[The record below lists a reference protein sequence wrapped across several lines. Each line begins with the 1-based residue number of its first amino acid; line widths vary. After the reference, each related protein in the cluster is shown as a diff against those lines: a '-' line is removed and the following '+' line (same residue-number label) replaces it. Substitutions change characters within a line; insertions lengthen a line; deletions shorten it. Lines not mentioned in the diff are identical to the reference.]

1 MSMFST
7 GLSGL
12 NAAQN
17 ALNTTSNNISNVYTP
32 GFNRE
37 VTMLGE
43 GSGRTSGVRVNA
55 IERQFNHYV
64 ADQLNNARTQSSA
77 LQTYAQQVDQVDN
90 LLADREAGLA
100 PLMQNFFS
108 ALEDLASAPSDPAA
122 RQGVIGNAQ
131 TLSAQFRSF
140 DSYLQDM
147 QNNINSGI
155 KDEITQVNNT
165 TQQVADFNRQISLAR
180 ARTGEAPNS
189 LLNQRDQLVAE
200 LSERM
205 NSRLSIQD
213 GKTYNIS
220 LPNGQP
226 LVTGTNAFTLTPVQS
241 ETDPQR
247 TVVGYRDGGSNV
259 VTLNEDVITG
269 GSLGGL
275 MRFRQETLD
284 KTQNQIGQLA
294 VSLTTAFNELHKQ
307 GVDLNG
313 EQGEDF
319 FTIRAPQAYS
329 APDNSAD
336 VASIAFDPT
345 QVDNIRATD
354 YQVRYDGSE
363 FTVTRQDSGEE
374 VSAEWDGN
382 TLSFGGIDMALS
394 GTPAAGDTFSV
405 QPVRRAAAGMDV
417 LINDLDKIAAAL
429 GPVRPM
435 PYSTVDFQSQ
445 SASRLG
451 DTSTIGSVLKN
462 GVAEAME
469 SGLKPI
475 AFIPVGAK
483 NVEIYVYDRGADDD
497 IQLFTQ
503 DGKHLIGTPVEGV
516 DDDTTTWEGTE
527 PDYTWQNNG
536 DRTPITSA
544 ADVETNIF
552 TLANG
557 FPEGTTYKIGS
568 LLNSQDSYSSDLAD
582 SATLSYGEMTLTYTG
597 DGNRFDS
604 VPNDVSTD
612 DGFREERIHIDET
625 KEPLFLLVSGNGT
638 FDITAT
644 WDEMPGVPAAGGVT
658 PDNTPIG
665 RVQSQLEVS
674 EIDVAPAFKQM
685 DAKYQPPSF
694 AIKAADDGALSL
706 GLFGADSSNNLF
718 VSPDAGSVPTSPPPE
733 GIYSIFKEDG
743 TEIDNVLSVNAG
755 TGDTLAV
762 GERLTIKDDATG
774 ETILSFTIDELPSN
788 GTTSGVT
795 FTGLSGSTSTG
806 PGDNRNALALQNL
819 QSEATVGVNATFS
832 GAYGAMVSDVGNR
845 TNITQVNLDARQGLT
860 DQLRAVQQSESG
872 VNLDEEAANLIRY
885 QQYYQAN
892 ARVIDTASTVFDTI
906 LGLRG

>member
-17 ALNTTSNNISNVYTP
+17 ALNSTSNNISNVYTP

-37 VTMLGE
+37 VTVLGE
-43 GSGRTSGVRVNA
+43 KSSGSGGVQVNDTQ
-55 IERQFNHYV
+55 RQFNHYV

-77 LQTYAQQVDQVDN
+77 LEKYSQQIEQIDN

-100 PLMQNFFS
+100 PLMQTFFS
-108 ALEDLASAPSDPAA
+108 SLEDLASAPSDPAA
-122 RQGVIGNAQ
+122 RQGVIGTAQ

-140 DSYLQDM
+140 DGYQQDM
-147 QNNINSGI
+147 QSNLNSEI

-165 TQQVADFNRQISLAR
+165 TQQIAGLNREIALAR
-180 ARTGEAPNS
+180 ARNGEAPNS
-189 LLNQRDQLVAE
+189 LLNQRDHMIAE
-200 LSERM
+200 LNERLDV
-205 NSRLSIQD
+205 RLNIQD

-226 LVTGTNAFTLTPVQS
+226 LVTNTSAFSLSPVAA

-247 TVVGYRDGGSNV
+247 TVIGYQDGGGNV
-259 VTLNEDVITG
+259 VPLDEELITG

-275 MRFRQETLD
+275 MRFRQEALD
-284 KTQNQIGQLA
+284 KSQNQIGQLA
-294 VSLTTAFNELHKQ
+294 VSLTTAFNEVHKQ
-307 GVDLNG
+307 GIDLNG
-313 EQGEDF
+313 QQGQDF
-319 FTIRAPQAYS
+319 YSIGAPQAYS
-329 APDNSAD
+329 GKDNSAEVGTISFDATRVED
-336 VASIAFDPT
+336 V
-345 QVDNIRATD
+345 RATD
-354 YQVRYDGSE
+354 YQVRYNGNDFS
-363 FTVTRQDSGEE
+363 VTRQDNGEE

-382 TLSFGGIDMALS
+382 TLSFGGIDLTLAGS
-394 GTPAAGDTFSV
+394 PAAGDTFNV

-462 GVAEAME
+462 GVAEDMK

-516 DDDTTTWEGTE
+516 DADTTTWEGTE

-536 DRTPITSA
+536 DGKSITSP
-544 ADVETNIF
+544 ADVETHIF

-557 FPEGTTYKIGS
+557 FPEGTTYSSGS
-568 LLNSQDSYSSDLAD
+568 LLNRQDSYSADLAEG
-582 SATLSYGEMTLTYTG
+582 ATLSYGGMTLTYTG

-604 VPNDVSTD
+604 KPNDVITD
-612 DGFREERIHIDET
+612 FGFLEERIHIDET
-625 KEPLFLLVSGNGT
+625 KEPVFLLVSGNGN

-644 WDEMPGVPAAGGVT
+644 WDEMPGAPAAGGVT

-774 ETILSFTIDELPSN
+774 ETILSFTIDELPSS

-795 FTGLSGSTSTG
+795 FTGLSGSTG

-819 QSEATVGVNATFS
+819 QSEATVGESATFS
-832 GAYGAMVSDVGNR
+832 GAYGAIVSDVGNR
-845 TNITQVNLDARQGLT
+845 TNITQVNFEARQGLT

-885 QQYYQAN
+885 QQFYQAN
-892 ARVIDTASTVFDTI
+892 ARVIDTASSLFDTI
-906 LGLRG
+906 LGLRS